1 MRFLWKNLKA
11 NSELPRLLK
20 DGNMI
25 AFDTIYD
32 QYCKRLFAFIIR
44 YVKLEADAEEIVQE
58 VFIKIWENRSKI
70 DVFSSFESYL
80 FSISCNSSISFL
92 HKRWYWLLMEKP
104 NVTWSPRS
112 GRIQTNCIS
121 SYIKRKWNNRQWSD
135 CQHGV
140 FRSELVSYCI
150 GWWET
155 LNKESK
161 AVNVRKSCSMK
172 N

>member
-92 HKRWYWLLMEKP
+92 HKR
-104 NVTWSPRS
+104 
-112 GRIQTNCIS
+112 
-121 SYIKRKWNNRQWSD
+121 
-135 CQHGV
+135 
-140 FRSELVSYCI
+140 
-150 GWWET
+150 
-155 LNKESK
+155 
-161 AVNVRKSCSMK
+161 
-172 N
+172 